1 MLYSL
6 RSRLM
11 VAFSILLII
20 PFISLVYILTSE
32 SAKLIKNSLEV
43 SASQTIEQ
51 YASHVTTL
59 MKQLEDI
66 GNQVLGSSTTQT
78 WLADL
83 RNSDSEDQEREELLS
98 KRKVRDFLSSYAVN
112 NSNGVSISLFTS
124 AKGGLWTQDR
134 TYEQQPWFLDYKEQD
149 VKWTGA
155 HLDEDQPDE
164 SMRSRSVNGYLLP
177 LVELQ
182 TLTSVGIV
190 KVNYPTSVLREPLER
205 IHFGET
211 GRVFLLDVD
220 GRSVLGQQLTGEEA
234 ILQEGESKL
243 AKVRQTNLVGK
254 QKRESGVFAIRN
266 QGKPY
271 LVFYRELPDQN
282 WTIIGVV
289 PERELYAKL
298 NRIKETMLLVS
309 GILLV
314 IVLVVAFSLSKSI
327 TTPLTRMARSMKLV
341 KRGEFD
347 EAIKQMPNTQRGH
360 SEIGYVTSAFGQM
373 THQLKYLI
381 ETEYETNLRRKN
393 AEYKALLLQINP
405 HFYNNT
411 LEIISGLAAMK
422 RNDLVMDAIEALGQ
436 MMRYSLDLSSD
447 QVWVREELAYIRDY
461 LFILKLRYDDRLQV
475 RIEEAPGASELK
487 MPKFILQPL
496 VENAV
501 KYSLENGEKA
511 LVELGAEARDG
522 WLYLTIADNGIG
534 MNGELAAELQRGLS
548 GADTTAI
555 LYTEGNSIGLR
566 NVLARCRVQYGDAFE
581 VHIASSPDSG
591 TTITMRLPA
600 NRS

>member
-11 VAFSILLII
+11 VAFSILLIC
-20 PFISLVYILTSE
+20 PFVSLVYILTST
-32 SAKLIKNSLEV
+32 SANLIKNSLEI

-66 GNQVLGSSTTQT
+66 GNQVLGSSITQT

-83 RNSDSEDQEREELLS
+83 RNSEDLEREELLA
-98 KRKVRDFLSSYAVN
+98 KRRVRDFLSSYAVN
-112 NSNGVSISLFTS
+112 NSNGISISLFTI
-124 AKGGLWTQDR
+124 AKGGLWKQDR
-134 TYEQQPWFLDYKEQD
+134 TYEQQPWFLDYKEQN
-149 VKWTGA
+149 VKWTGS

-164 SMRSRSVNGYLLP
+164 SMRNRNVNGYLLP

-190 KVNYPTSVLREPLER
+190 KVNYPTSVLRDPLER

-211 GRVFLLDVD
+211 GRVFLLDID
-220 GRSVLGQQLTGEEA
+220 GRSVLGQQFTGVAA
-234 ILQEGESKL
+234 ILQEGISKL
-243 AKVRQTNLVGK
+243 AKVRQTNQAGK
-254 QKRESGVFAIRN
+254 RVRESGVFAVRN

-271 LVFYRELPDQN
+271 LVFYEELPDQN
-282 WTIIGVV
+282 WTIMGVV

-314 IVLVVAFSLSKSI
+314 IVLVVAFGLSKSV
-327 TTPLTRMARSMKLV
+327 TNPLTRMARSMKLV

-360 SEIGYVTSAFGQM
+360 SEIGYVTGAFGQM
-373 THQLKYLI
+373 THRLKYLI

-422 RNDLVMDAIEALGQ
+422 RNDLVMDATESLGQ

-447 QVWVREELAYIRDY
+447 QVWVPEELDYIRDY

-475 RIEEAPGASELK
+475 RIEEAPGARELK

-501 KYSLENGEKA
+501 KYSLENGEIA
-511 LVELGAEARDG
+511 IVELGAEARDG
-522 WLYLTIADNGIG
+522 WLYLTISDNGIG
-534 MNGELAAELQRGLS
+534 MNGELAADLQRGLS

-555 LYTEGNSIGLR
+555 LHTEGNSIGLR

-600 NRS
+600 RRN

>member
-11 VAFSILLII
+11 VAFSILLIF
-20 PFISLVYILTSE
+20 PFVALVYILTSE

-51 YASHVTTL
+51 YASHATTL

-83 RNSDSEDQEREELLS
+83 RNREDQDREELLS
-98 KRKVRDFLSSYAVN
+98 KRRVQNFLSSYAVN
-112 NSNGVSISLFTS
+112 NSNGISISLFTA
-124 AKGGLWTQDR
+124 AKGGLWRQDR
-134 TYEQQPWFLDYKEQD
+134 TYEQQPWYVDYKEQD
-149 VKWTGA
+149 VKWTGS
-155 HLDEDQPDE
+155 HLEEDQPDE
-164 SMRSRSVNGYLLP
+164 SMRSRSVNAYLLP

-182 TLTSVGIV
+182 TLTSVGLV
-190 KVNYPTSVLREPLER
+190 KVNYPTSVLRDPLDR

-211 GRVFLLDVD
+211 GRVFLLDAD
-220 GRSVLGQQLTGEEA
+220 GRSVLGQQLTGEAA

-243 AKVRQTNLVGK
+243 AKVLQTNRARKPEG
-254 QKRESGVFAIRN
+254 ESGVFAVRN

-282 WTIIGVV
+282 WTIMGVV

-314 IVLVVAFSLSKSI
+314 IVLVVAFGLSKSV
-327 TTPLTRMARSMKLV
+327 TNPLTRMARSMKLV

-347 EAIKQMPNTQRGH
+347 DAIKQMQNTQRGH
-360 SEIGYVTSAFGQM
+360 SEIGYVTGAFGQM
-373 THQLKYLI
+373 TSQLKYLI

-422 RNDLVMDAIEALGQ
+422 RNDLVMDATEALGQ

-447 QVWVREELAYIRDY
+447 QVWVSEELAYIRDY

-475 RIEEAPGASELK
+475 RIEEAPEARELK
-487 MPKFILQPL
+487 IPKFILQPL

-501 KYSLENGEKA
+501 KYSLENGGEA
-511 LVELGAEARDG
+511 LVELGAEVRDD
-522 WLYLTIADNGIG
+522 WLFLTIADNGIG
-534 MNGELAAELQRGLS
+534 MNEELAADLQRGLS

-555 LYTEGNSIGLR
+555 LYTKGDSIGLR

-581 VHIASSPDSG
+581 VRIASSPDSG

-600 NRS
+600 SRS

>member
-11 VAFSILLII
+11 VAFSILLIL
-20 PFISLVYILTSE
+20 PFVSLVYILTSE

-43 SASQTIEQ
+43 SAWQTIEQ

-83 RNSDSEDQEREELLS
+83 RNSEAQDREELLS
-98 KRKVRDFLSSYAVN
+98 KRRVRDFLSSYAVN
-112 NSNGVSISLFTS
+112 NSNGISISLFTA

-134 TYEQQPWFLDYKEQD
+134 TFEQQPWFLDFKERD
-149 VKWTGA
+149 VKWTGS

-164 SMRSRSVNGYLLP
+164 RMRSRSVNGYLLP

-182 TLTSVGIV
+182 TLTGVGII
-190 KVNYPTSVLREPLER
+190 KVNYPTSVLKDPLDR

-220 GRSVLGQQLTGEEA
+220 GRSVLGQRLTGEEA
-234 ILQEGESKL
+234 ILRNAL
-243 AKVRQTNLVGK
+243 QTNQVGK
-254 QKRESGVFAIRN
+254 PERESGVFAVRN

-282 WTIIGVV
+282 WTIMGVV

-314 IVLVVAFSLSKSI
+314 IVLVVAFSLSKSV
-327 TTPLTRMARSMKLV
+327 TNPLTRMARSMKLV

-347 EAIKQMPNTQRGH
+347 EAIKQMPSTQRGH
-360 SEIGYVTSAFGQM
+360 SEIGYVTGAFGQM
-373 THQLKYLI
+373 THRLKYLI

-422 RNDLVMDAIEALGQ
+422 RNDLVMDATEALGQ

-447 QVWVREELAYIRDY
+447 QVWVSEELAYIRDY

-475 RIEEAPGASELK
+475 RIEEAPGARELK

-511 LVELGAEARDG
+511 HVELGAETRDG
-522 WLYLTIADNGIG
+522 WLYLTITDNGIG

-548 GADTTAI
+548 GVDTTAI
-555 LYTEGNSIGLR
+555 LNTKGDSIGLR

-600 NRS
+600 SRS

>member
-1 MLYSL
+1 MFYSL

-11 VAFSILLII
+11 VAFSILLIF
-20 PFISLVYILTSE
+20 PFVSLVYILTSE

-43 SASQTIEQ
+43 STSETIEQ

-83 RNSDSEDQEREELLS
+83 RNSEAQEREELLS
-98 KRKVRDFLSSYAVN
+98 KRRVRDFLSSYAVN
-112 NSNGVSISLFTS
+112 NSNGISISLFT
-124 AKGGLWTQDR
+124 AVKGGLWTQDR
-134 TYEQQPWFLDYKEQD
+134 TYEQQPWFQDYREQD
-149 VKWTGA
+149 VKWTGS

-164 SMRSRSVNGYLLP
+164 SMKSRSVNGYLLP

-182 TLTSVGIV
+182 TFTSVGII
-190 KVNYPTSVLREPLER
+190 KVNYPTSVLRDPLER

-220 GRSVLGQQLTGEEA
+220 GRSVLGQQLTGEAA

-243 AKVRQTNLVGK
+243 AKVRQTKGK
-254 QKRESGVFAIRN
+254 RERESGVFAVRN

-282 WTIIGVV
+282 WTIMGVV

-314 IVLVVAFSLSKSI
+314 IVLVVAFGLSKSV
-327 TTPLTRMARSMKLV
+327 TNPLTRMARSMKLV

-347 EAIKQMPNTQRGH
+347 EAIKQMPNIQRGH
-360 SEIGYVTSAFGQM
+360 SEIGYVTGAFGQM

-422 RNDLVMDAIEALGQ
+422 RNDLVMDATEALGQ

-447 QVWVREELAYIRDY
+447 QVWVPEELDYIRDY

-475 RIEEAPGASELK
+475 RIEEAPGARELK

-511 LVELGAEARDG
+511 IVELGAEARDG
-522 WLYLTIADNGIG
+522 WLYLTISDNGIG
-534 MNGELAAELQRGLS
+534 MNRELAADLQRGLS

-555 LYTEGNSIGLR
+555 LHTEGNSIGLR

-581 VHIASSPDSG
+581 VQIASTPDSG

-600 NRS
+600 SRS

>member
-11 VAFSILLII
+11 VAFSILLIF
-20 PFISLVYILTSE
+20 PFVSLVYILTSE
-32 SAKLIKNSLEV
+32 SANLIKNSLEI

-66 GNQVLGSSTTQT
+66 GNQVLGSSITQT

-83 RNSDSEDQEREELLS
+83 RNSEDLEREELLA
-98 KRKVRDFLSSYAVN
+98 KRRVRDFLSSYAVN
-112 NSNGVSISLFTS
+112 NSNGISISLFTI
-124 AKGGLWTQDR
+124 AKGGLWKQDR
-134 TYEQQPWFLDYKEQD
+134 TYEQQPWFLDYKEQN
-149 VKWTGA
+149 VKWTGS

-164 SMRSRSVNGYLLP
+164 SMRNRNVNGYLLP

-182 TLTSVGIV
+182 TLISVGIV
-190 KVNYPTSVLREPLER
+190 KVNYPTSVLRDPLER

-211 GRVFLLDVD
+211 GRVFLLDID
-220 GRSVLGQQLTGEEA
+220 GRSVLGQQFTGVAA
-234 ILQEGESKL
+234 ILQEGISKL
-243 AKVRQTNLVGK
+243 AKVRQTNQAGK
-254 QKRESGVFAIRN
+254 RVRESGVFAVRN

-271 LVFYRELPDQN
+271 LVFYEELPDQN
-282 WTIIGVV
+282 WTIMGVV

-314 IVLVVAFSLSKSI
+314 IVLVVAFGLSKSV
-327 TTPLTRMARSMKLV
+327 TNPLTRMARSMKLV

-360 SEIGYVTSAFGQM
+360 SEIGYVTGAFGQM
-373 THQLKYLI
+373 THRLKYLI

-422 RNDLVMDAIEALGQ
+422 RNDLVMDATESLGQ

-447 QVWVREELAYIRDY
+447 QVWVPEELDYIRDY

-475 RIEEAPGASELK
+475 RIEEAPGARELK

-511 LVELGAEARDG
+511 IVELGAEARDG
-522 WLYLTIADNGIG
+522 WLYLTISDNGIG
-534 MNGELAAELQRGLS
+534 MNGELAADLQRGLS

-555 LYTEGNSIGLR
+555 LHTEGNSIGLR

-600 NRS
+600 SRS

>member
-11 VAFSILLII
+11 VAFSILLIC
-20 PFISLVYILTSE
+20 PFVSLVYILTST
-32 SAKLIKNSLEV
+32 SANLIKNSLEI

-66 GNQVLGSSTTQT
+66 GNQVLGSSITQT

-83 RNSDSEDQEREELLS
+83 RNSEDLEREELLA
-98 KRKVRDFLSSYAVN
+98 KRRVRDFLSSYAVN
-112 NSNGVSISLFTS
+112 NSNGISISLFTI
-124 AKGGLWTQDR
+124 AKGGLWKQDR
-134 TYEQQPWFLDYKEQD
+134 TYEQQPWFLDYKEQN
-149 VKWTGA
+149 VKWTGS

-164 SMRSRSVNGYLLP
+164 SMRNRNVNGYLLP

-190 KVNYPTSVLREPLER
+190 KVNYPTSVLRDPLER

-211 GRVFLLDVD
+211 GRVFLLDID
-220 GRSVLGQQLTGEEA
+220 GRSVLGQQFTGVAA
-234 ILQEGESKL
+234 ILQEGISKL
-243 AKVRQTNLVGK
+243 AKVRQTNQAGK
-254 QKRESGVFAIRN
+254 RVRESGVFAVRN

-271 LVFYRELPDQN
+271 LVFYEELPDQN
-282 WTIIGVV
+282 WTIMGVV

-298 NRIKETMLLVS
+298 NGIKETMLLVS

-314 IVLVVAFSLSKSI
+314 IVLVVAFGLSKSI
-327 TTPLTRMARSMKLV
+327 TNPLTRMARSMKLV

-360 SEIGYVTSAFGQM
+360 SEIGYVTGAFGQM
-373 THQLKYLI
+373 THRLKYLI

-422 RNDLVMDAIEALGQ
+422 RNDLVMDATESLGQ

-447 QVWVREELAYIRDY
+447 QVWVPEELDYIRDY

-475 RIEEAPGASELK
+475 RIEEAPGARELK

-501 KYSLENGEKA
+501 KYSLENGEIA
-511 LVELGAEARDG
+511 IVELGAEARDG
-522 WLYLTIADNGIG
+522 WLYLTISDNGIG
-534 MNGELAAELQRGLS
+534 MNGELAADLQRGLS

-555 LYTEGNSIGLR
+555 LHTEGNSIGLR

-600 NRS
+600 SRS

>member
-11 VAFSILLII
+11 VAFSILLIC
-20 PFISLVYILTSE
+20 PFVSLVYILTST
-32 SAKLIKNSLEV
+32 SANLIKNSLEI

-66 GNQVLGSSTTQT
+66 GNQVLGSSITQT

-83 RNSDSEDQEREELLS
+83 RNSEDLEREELLA
-98 KRKVRDFLSSYAVN
+98 KRRVRDFLSSYAVN
-112 NSNGVSISLFTS
+112 NSNGISISLFTI
-124 AKGGLWTQDR
+124 AKGGLWKQDR
-134 TYEQQPWFLDYKEQD
+134 TYEQQPWFLDYKEQN
-149 VKWTGA
+149 VKWTGS

-164 SMRSRSVNGYLLP
+164 SMRNRNVNGYLLP

-190 KVNYPTSVLREPLER
+190 KVNYPTSVLRDPLER

-211 GRVFLLDVD
+211 GRVFLLDID
-220 GRSVLGQQLTGEEA
+220 GRSVLGQQFTGVAA
-234 ILQEGESKL
+234 ILQEGISKL
-243 AKVRQTNLVGK
+243 AKVRQTNQAGK
-254 QKRESGVFAIRN
+254 RVRESGVFAVRN

-271 LVFYRELPDQN
+271 LVFYEELPDQN
-282 WTIIGVV
+282 WTIMGVV

-314 IVLVVAFSLSKSI
+314 IVLVVAFGLSKSV
-327 TTPLTRMARSMKLV
+327 TNPLTRMARSMKLV

-360 SEIGYVTSAFGQM
+360 SEIGYVTGAFGQM
-373 THQLKYLI
+373 THRLKYLI

-422 RNDLVMDAIEALGQ
+422 RNDLVMDATESLGQ

-447 QVWVREELAYIRDY
+447 QVWVPEELDYIRDY

-475 RIEEAPGASELK
+475 RIEEAPGARELK

-501 KYSLENGEKA
+501 KYSLENGEIA
-511 LVELGAEARDG
+511 IVELGAEARDG
-522 WLYLTIADNGIG
+522 WLYLTISDNGIG
-534 MNGELAAELQRGLS
+534 MNGELAADLQRGLS

-555 LYTEGNSIGLR
+555 LHTEGNSIGLR

-600 NRS
+600 SRS

>member
-11 VAFSILLII
+11 VAFSILLIF
-20 PFISLVYILTSE
+20 PFVSLVYILTSA
-32 SAKLIKNSLEV
+32 SANLIKNSLEI

-66 GNQVLGSSTTQT
+66 GNQVLGSSITQT

-83 RNSDSEDQEREELLS
+83 RNSEDLEREELLA
-98 KRKVRDFLSSYAVN
+98 KRRVRDFLSSYAVN
-112 NSNGVSISLFTS
+112 NSNGISISLFTI
-124 AKGGLWTQDR
+124 AKGGLWKQDR
-134 TYEQQPWFLDYKEQD
+134 TYEQQPWFLDYKEQN
-149 VKWTGA
+149 VKWTGS

-164 SMRSRSVNGYLLP
+164 NMRNRNVNGYLLP

-190 KVNYPTSVLREPLER
+190 KVNYPTSVLRDPLER

-211 GRVFLLDVD
+211 GRVFLLDID
-220 GRSVLGQQLTGEEA
+220 GRSVLGQQFTGVA
-234 ILQEGESKL
+234 GILQEGISKL
-243 AKVRQTNLVGK
+243 AKVRQTNQAGK
-254 QKRESGVFAIRN
+254 RERESGVLAVRN

-271 LVFYRELPDQN
+271 LVFYEELPDQN
-282 WTIIGVV
+282 WTIMGVV

-314 IVLVVAFSLSKSI
+314 IVLVVAFGLSKSV
-327 TTPLTRMARSMKLV
+327 TNPLTRMARSMKLV

-360 SEIGYVTSAFGQM
+360 SEIGYVTGAFGQM
-373 THQLKYLI
+373 THRLKYLI

-422 RNDLVMDAIEALGQ
+422 RNDLVMDATESLGQ

-447 QVWVREELAYIRDY
+447 QVWVPEELDYIRDY

-475 RIEEAPGASELK
+475 RIEEAPGARELK

-501 KYSLENGEKA
+501 KYSLENGEIA
-511 LVELGAEARDG
+511 IVELGAEARDG
-522 WLYLTIADNGIG
+522 WLYLTISDNGIG
-534 MNGELAAELQRGLS
+534 MNGELAADLQRGLS

-555 LYTEGNSIGLR
+555 LHTEGNSIGLR

-581 VHIASSPDSG
+581 VHIASSPDFG

-600 NRS
+600 RRN

>member
-11 VAFSILLII
+11 FAFSILLII
-20 PFISLVYILTSE
+20 PFVSLVYILTSE
-32 SAKLIKNSLEV
+32 SAKLIKSSLEV

-59 MKQLEDI
+59 MKQLEDM
-66 GNQVLGSSTTQT
+66 GYQVLSSSITQT

-83 RNSDSEDQEREELLS
+83 RNGEVQEEELLA
-98 KRKVRDFLSSYAVN
+98 KRRVRGFLSSYAVN
-112 NSNGVSISLFTS
+112 NSNEISVSLFTT
-124 AKGGLWTQDR
+124 AKGGLWTQDL
-134 TYEQQPWFLDYKEQD
+134 TYEQQPWFLDYKKRD

-155 HLDEDQPDE
+155 HLDKDQPDE
-164 SMRSRSVNGYLLP
+164 SMRSRSVNGFILP

-182 TLTSVGIV
+182 TLTSEGII
-190 KVNYPTSVLREPLER
+190 KVNYPTSVLREPLDR

-211 GRVFLLDVD
+211 GRVFLLDAE
-220 GRSVLGQQLTGEEA
+220 GRSVLGQRLAGEDA
-234 ILQEGESKL
+234 ILQEGRSKL
-243 AKVRQTNLVGK
+243 AGIRQTDQEVEQEGG
-254 QKRESGVFAIRN
+254 SGVFAVRN
-266 QGKPY
+266 QGEPY
-271 LVFYRELPDQN
+271 LVFYRELQDQN
-282 WTIIGVV
+282 WTIMAVV
-289 PERELYAKL
+289 PEGELYAKL
-298 NRIKETMLLVS
+298 TWIKETMLLVS

-314 IVLVVAFSLSKSI
+314 IVLVVAFGLSKSV
-327 TTPLTRMARSMKLV
+327 TKPLTRMARSMKLV

-347 EAIKQMPNTQRGH
+347 EAIKQLSNTKLRH
-360 SEIGYVTSAFGQM
+360 SEIDYVTGAFEQM
-373 THQLKYLI
+373 THRLKYLI

-411 LEIISGLAAMK
+411 LEIISGLAAMN
-422 RNDLVMDAIEALGQ
+422 RNDLVMDATEALGQ

-447 QVWVREELAYIRDY
+447 QVWVPEEFAYIRDY
-461 LFILKLRYDDRLQV
+461 LFILKLRHDDRLEV
-475 RIEEAPGASELK
+475 RINEAPEASELR

-501 KYSLENGEKA
+501 KYSLESGENS
-511 LVELGAEARDG
+511 LVELGARAHDG

-534 MNGELAAELQRGLS
+534 MSRELAADLQRGLS
-548 GADTTAI
+548 GPDTTAI
-555 LYTEGNSIGLR
+555 LYTKGNSIGLR
-566 NVLARCRVQYGDAFE
+566 NVLARCRVQYGEAFE
-581 VHIASSPDSG
+581 VYIDTSPNSG

-600 NRS
+600 SRS

>member
-11 VAFSILLII
+11 VAFSILLIF
-20 PFISLVYILTSE
+20 PFVSLVYILTSA
-32 SAKLIKNSLEV
+32 SANLIKNSLEI

-66 GNQVLGSSTTQT
+66 GNQVLGSSITQT

-83 RNSDSEDQEREELLS
+83 RNSEDLEREELLA
-98 KRKVRDFLSSYAVN
+98 KRRVRDFLSSYAAN
-112 NSNGVSISLFTS
+112 NSNGISISLFTI
-124 AKGGLWTQDR
+124 AKGGLWKQDR
-134 TYEQQPWFLDYKEQD
+134 TYEQQSWFLDYKEQN
-149 VKWTGA
+149 VKWTGS

-164 SMRSRSVNGYLLP
+164 NMRNRNVNGYLLP

-190 KVNYPTSVLREPLER
+190 KVNYPTSVLRDPLER

-211 GRVFLLDVD
+211 GRVFLLDID
-220 GRSVLGQQLTGEEA
+220 GRSVLGQQFTGVA
-234 ILQEGESKL
+234 GILQEGISKL
-243 AKVRQTNLVGK
+243 AKVRQTNQAGK
-254 QKRESGVFAIRN
+254 RERESGVFAVRN

-271 LVFYRELPDQN
+271 LVFYEELPDQN
-282 WTIIGVV
+282 WTIMGVV

-314 IVLVVAFSLSKSI
+314 IVLVVAFGLSKSV
-327 TTPLTRMARSMKLV
+327 TNPLTRMARSMKLV

-360 SEIGYVTSAFGQM
+360 SEIGYVTGAFGQM
-373 THQLKYLI
+373 THRLKYLI

-422 RNDLVMDAIEALGQ
+422 RNDLVMDATESLGQ

-447 QVWVREELAYIRDY
+447 QVWVPEELDYIRDY

-475 RIEEAPGASELK
+475 RIEEAPGARELK

-511 LVELGAEARDG
+511 IVELGAEARDG
-522 WLYLTIADNGIG
+522 WLYLTISDNGIG
-534 MNGELAAELQRGLS
+534 MNGELAADLQRGLS

-555 LYTEGNSIGLR
+555 LHTEGNSIGLR

-600 NRS
+600 SRS

>member
-11 VAFSILLII
+11 VAFAILLII
-20 PFISLVYILTSE
+20 PFVALVYILTSE
-32 SAKLIKNSLEV
+32 SAKLIKSSLEV

-66 GNQVLGSSTTQT
+66 GNLVLGSSTTQT

-83 RNSDSEDQEREELLS
+83 RNSEAQDREELLA
-98 KRKVRDFLSSYAVN
+98 KRRVRDFLSSYAVN
-112 NSNGVSISLFTS
+112 NSNGITISLFT
-124 AKGGLWTQDR
+124 ATKGGLWTQDR

-164 SMRSRSVNGYLLP
+164 SMRDRSVNGYLLP

-182 TLTSVGIV
+182 TFTGVGII
-190 KVNYPTSVLREPLER
+190 KVNYPTSALRDPLDR

-211 GRVFLLDVD
+211 GRVFLLDAD

-243 AKVRQTNLVGK
+243 AKVRQTNQAGK
-254 QKRESGVFAIRN
+254 PERESGVFAVRN

-271 LVFYRELPDQN
+271 LVFYRRLPDQN
-282 WTIIGVV
+282 WTIMGVV

-314 IVLVVAFSLSKSI
+314 IVLVVAFGLSKSV
-327 TTPLTRMARSMKLV
+327 TNPLTRMARSMKLV

-360 SEIGYVTSAFGQM
+360 SEIGYVTGAFGQM
-373 THQLKYLI
+373 THRLKYLI

-422 RNDLVMDAIEALGQ
+422 RNDLVMDATEALGQ

-447 QVWVREELAYIRDY
+447 QVWVPEEFAYIRDY

-475 RIEEAPGASELK
+475 RIVEAPGASEFK

-522 WLYLTIADNGIG
+522 WLYLTITDNGIG
-534 MNGELAAELQRGLS
+534 MNGELATDLQRGLS

-555 LYTEGNSIGLR
+555 LYTKGDSIGLR
-566 NVLARCRVQYGDAFE
+566 NVLARCRVQYGDAFD

-600 NRS
+600 SRS

>member
-11 VAFSILLII
+11 VAFSILLIC
-20 PFISLVYILTSE
+20 PFVSLVYILTST
-32 SAKLIKNSLEV
+32 SANLIKNSLEI

-66 GNQVLGSSTTQT
+66 GNQVLGSSITQT

-83 RNSDSEDQEREELLS
+83 RNSEDLEREELLS

-112 NSNGVSISLFTS
+112 NSNGISISLFTI
-124 AKGGLWTQDR
+124 AKGGLWKQDR
-134 TYEQQPWFLDYKEQD
+134 TYEQQPWFLDYKEQN
-149 VKWTGA
+149 VKWTGS

-164 SMRSRSVNGYLLP
+164 SMRNRNVNGYLLP

-190 KVNYPTSVLREPLER
+190 KVNYPTSVLRDPLER

-211 GRVFLLDVD
+211 GRVFLLDID
-220 GRSVLGQQLTGEEA
+220 GRSVLGQQFTGVAA
-234 ILQEGESKL
+234 ILQEGISKL
-243 AKVRQTNLVGK
+243 AKVRQTNQAGNRE
-254 QKRESGVFAIRN
+254 RESGVFAVRN

-271 LVFYRELPDQN
+271 LVFYEELPDQN
-282 WTIIGVV
+282 WTIMGVV

-314 IVLVVAFSLSKSI
+314 IVLVVAFGLSKSV
-327 TTPLTRMARSMKLV
+327 TNPLTRMARSMKLV

-360 SEIGYVTSAFGQM
+360 SEIGYVTGAFGQM
-373 THQLKYLI
+373 THRLKYLI

-422 RNDLVMDAIEALGQ
+422 RNDLVMDATESLGQ

-447 QVWVREELAYIRDY
+447 QVWVPEELDYIRDY

-475 RIEEAPGASELK
+475 RIEEAPGARELK

-511 LVELGAEARDG
+511 IVEIGAEARGG
-522 WLYLTIADNGIG
+522 WLYLTISDNGIG
-534 MNGELAAELQRGLS
+534 MNGELAADLQRGVS

-555 LYTEGNSIGLR
+555 LHTEGNSVGLR

-600 NRS
+600 SRS

>member
-11 VAFSILLII
+11 VAFSILLIF
-20 PFISLVYILTSE
+20 PFVSLVYILTSA
-32 SAKLIKNSLEV
+32 SANLIKNSLEI

-66 GNQVLGSSTTQT
+66 GNQVLGSSITQT

-83 RNSDSEDQEREELLS
+83 RNSEALEREELLA
-98 KRKVRDFLSSYAVN
+98 KRRVRDFLSSYAVN
-112 NSNGVSISLFTS
+112 NSNGISISLFNT
-124 AKGGLWTQDR
+124 AKGGLWKQDR
-134 TYEQQPWFLDYKEQD
+134 TYEQQPWFLDYKEQN
-149 VKWTGA
+149 VKWTGS

-164 SMRSRSVNGYLLP
+164 SMRNRSVNGYLLP

-190 KVNYPTSVLREPLER
+190 KVNYPTSVLRDPLER

-211 GRVFLLDVD
+211 GRVFLLDID
-220 GRSVLGQQLTGEEA
+220 GQSVLGQQFTGVEA
-234 ILQEGESKL
+234 ILQEGISELGKFRKTNQAGKL
-243 AKVRQTNLVGK
+243 E
-254 QKRESGVFAIRN
+254 RENGVFAVRN

-271 LVFYRELPDQN
+271 LVFYEELPDQN
-282 WTIIGVV
+282 WTIMGVV

-314 IVLVVAFSLSKSI
+314 IVLVVAFGLSKSV
-327 TTPLTRMARSMKLV
+327 TNPLTRMARSMKLV

-360 SEIGYVTSAFGQM
+360 SEIGYVTGAFGQM
-373 THQLKYLI
+373 THRLKYLI

-405 HFYNNT
+405 HFFNNT

-422 RNDLVMDAIEALGQ
+422 RNDLVMDATESLGQ

-447 QVWVREELAYIRDY
+447 QVWVPEELDYIRDY

-475 RIEEAPGASELK
+475 RIEEAPGARELK

-511 LVELGAEARDG
+511 IVELGAEARDG
-522 WLYLTIADNGIG
+522 WLYLTISDNGIG

-555 LYTEGNSIGLR
+555 LHTEGNSIGLR

-600 NRS
+600 SRS

>member
-1 MLYSL
+1 
-6 RSRLM
+6 M
-11 VAFSILLII
+11 VAFSILLIF
-20 PFISLVYILTSE
+20 PFVSLVYILTSE
-32 SAKLIKNSLEV
+32 SANLIKNSLEI

-66 GNQVLGSSTTQT
+66 GNQVLGSSITQT

-83 RNSDSEDQEREELLS
+83 RNSEDLEREELLA
-98 KRKVRDFLSSYAVN
+98 KRRVRDFLSSYAVN
-112 NSNGVSISLFTS
+112 NSNGISISLFTI
-124 AKGGLWTQDR
+124 AKGGLWKQDR
-134 TYEQQPWFLDYKEQD
+134 TYEQQPWFLDYKEQN
-149 VKWTGA
+149 VKWTGS

-164 SMRSRSVNGYLLP
+164 SMRNRNVNGYLLP

-182 TLTSVGIV
+182 TLISVGIV
-190 KVNYPTSVLREPLER
+190 KVNYPTSVLRDPLER

-211 GRVFLLDVD
+211 GRVFLLDID
-220 GRSVLGQQLTGEEA
+220 GRSVLGQQFTGVAA
-234 ILQEGESKL
+234 ILQEGISKL
-243 AKVRQTNLVGK
+243 AKVRQTNQAGK
-254 QKRESGVFAIRN
+254 RVRESGVFAVRN

-271 LVFYRELPDQN
+271 LVFYEELPDQN
-282 WTIIGVV
+282 WTIMGVV

-314 IVLVVAFSLSKSI
+314 IVLVVAFGLSKSV
-327 TTPLTRMARSMKLV
+327 TNPLTRMARSMKLV

-360 SEIGYVTSAFGQM
+360 SEIGYVTGAFGQM
-373 THQLKYLI
+373 THRLKYLI

-422 RNDLVMDAIEALGQ
+422 RNDLVMDATESLGQ

-447 QVWVREELAYIRDY
+447 QVWVPEELDYIRDY

-475 RIEEAPGASELK
+475 RIEEAPGARELK

-511 LVELGAEARDG
+511 IVELGAEARDG
-522 WLYLTIADNGIG
+522 WLYLTISDNGIG
-534 MNGELAAELQRGLS
+534 MNGELAADLQRGLS

-555 LYTEGNSIGLR
+555 LHTEGNSIGLR

-600 NRS
+600 SRS